1 MARKLE
7 DVVPPVEPGGWDAMA
22 LIFAWLM
29 GKLNDVDLP
38 DYVQSFLND
47 PARVHE
53 AIDRV
58 WPKQQFSDLVP
69 RDENGELDNELFTMA
84 YAAGL
89 LDDLELPPDAR
100 DMLSGPE
107 KRDIWRTLGQF
118 QIKLAMVESW
128 GRRKRAG
135 GLNDERQAKAT
146 SEYERYRS
154 TRDALIKNPEG
165 LSVSRQ
171 AQLVAEKLGLPRE
184 KERTIRRALS
194 QK

>member
-118 QIKLAMVESW
+118 QIKLAMVE
-128 GRRKRAG
+128 
-135 GLNDERQAKAT
+135 RQEKAT